1 MSTIRYVRRTG
12 ARPLPPGCSERAAAM
27 PACLPSLH
35 LTLCPVASPQ
45 QSSSPTKPCASC
57 CAARVSPKVNLY
69 PPVTKSIDLLPTN
82 ASRYRP
88 PAPFPYTA
96 LSPPPRCQAD
106 RITPNKP
113 KLASLSVSQQR
124 PARQQR
130 QQHDGVHT
138 HVARMAHPILLAAR
152 SQADNG
158 TATSSSPPTVP
169 PSSSPPSGPLTLELS
184 KSRIIPFLILLTAKI
199 TDLHTQNARHA

>member
-1 MSTIRYVRRTG
+1 MIQD
-12 ARPLPPGCSERAAAM
+12 CSELYYGVEKCQQSVTYEELVRAHCRPAVASERQRCL
-27 PACLPSLH
+27 PACQVYFVH

-69 PPVTKSIDLLPTN
+69 PPVPKSIDLLPTN

-113 KLASLSVSQQR
+113 KPASLSVSQQR
-124 PARQQR
+124 PARQQQQ

-158 TATSSSPPTVP
+158 TATSSSPPAVP
-169 PSSSPPSGPLTLELS
+169 PSSPSPPPPH
-184 KSRIIPFLILLTAKI
+184 R
-199 TDLHTQNARHA
+199 